1 MFRYK
6 LMSEHNIR
14 LIKPQ
19 LDKTTAKAD
28 NIMFVNKN
36 YDLSGYKFEEKMNL
50 LNRKLAELL
59 SIERAKK

>member
-1 MFRYK
+1 
-6 LMSEHNIR
+6 MSEHNIR
-14 LIKPQ
+14 LIKPH
-19 LDKTTAKAD
+19 LDKMTAKAD
-28 NIMFVNKN
+28 NITFVNKN